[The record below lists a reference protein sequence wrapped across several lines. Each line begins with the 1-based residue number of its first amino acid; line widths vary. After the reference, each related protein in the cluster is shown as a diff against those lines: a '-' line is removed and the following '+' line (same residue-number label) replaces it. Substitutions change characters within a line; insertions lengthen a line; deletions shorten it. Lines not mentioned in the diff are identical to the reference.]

1 MLERARRWLIFTLLA
16 PLLPLI
22 AASGIAAP
30 LDQKSGAS
38 PVVRDGR
45 WLVLQL
51 KAVVD
56 GSELYTPENLARTL
70 ALDLQASEKK
80 TPMGT
85 GACTNP
91 KGGGTWTIIK
101 TTYRATTSWY
111 KPTSEGIQDM
121 KVPQVFI
128 NPATVAGEPA
138 IDYAIYRS
146 SVCDG
151 IPGARWETG
160 AVFSL
165 NNLSSFACLTPGKL
179 KAWIDTEFHEA
190 TDGVSVSS
198 YSGAPNDQY
207 GIYLEFVFRMGAPC
221 ALGATIRQDDR
232 SGLRY
237 RRAATK
243 LYACIESAENELCAT
258 KPDATSAEFDEVTRT
273 AKAACGNLETIYQ
286 SEPLTGR
293 APAPQPR
300 ICFDSSKPACQRKV
314 ACN

>member
-1 MLERARRWLIFTLLA
+1 
-16 PLLPLI
+16 
-22 AASGIAAP
+22 
-30 LDQKSGAS
+30 
-38 PVVRDGR
+38 
-45 WLVLQL
+45 
-51 KAVVD
+51 
-56 GSELYTPENLARTL
+56 
-70 ALDLQASEKK
+70 
-80 TPMGT
+80 
-85 GACTNP
+85 
-91 KGGGTWTIIK
+91 
-101 TTYRATTSWY
+101 
-111 KPTSEGIQDM
+111 
-121 KVPQVFI
+121 
-128 NPATVAGEPA
+128 
-138 IDYAIYRS
+138 
-146 SVCDG
+146 
-151 IPGARWETG
+151 
-160 AVFSL
+160 
-165 NNLSSFACLTPGKL
+165 
-179 KAWIDTEFHEA
+179 
-190 TDGVSVSS
+190 VSS

-273 AKAACGNLETIYQ
+273 AKAACGNLETLYQ